1 MQYRRAK
8 IAGASYFF
16 TVVTHERQPIFRNPD
31 AVALFQAGVDH
42 IRLRHPFQ
50 IDAFV
55 ILPDHIHTVW
65 TLPDGDADFSKRWR
79 LIKEAFT
86 KPFARSPQ
94 HSAPSASRRS
104 KGEQAVWQRRFW
116 EHVIRNDDD
125 YAAHIDYI
133 HYNPVRHGF
142 VAAARDWAYSSFL
155 EWVERG
161 VYEPYWGSD
170 EKPPLPEWAVRGE

>member
-1 MQYRRAK
+1 MRYRRAK

-16 TVVTHERQPIFRNPD
+16 TVVTHERRPIFRNAG
-31 AVALFQAGVDH
+31 AVALFQSGVDR
-42 IRLRHPFQ
+42 IRDRHPFD

-65 TLPDGDADFSKRWR
+65 TLPDGDAEFSKRWR

-86 KPFARSPQ
+86 KPFVRQTQPSEL
-94 HSAPSASRRS
+94 SASRRA
-104 KGEQAVWQRRFW
+104 KGEQAIWQRRFW
-116 EHVIRNDDD
+116 EHLIRNEDD

-133 HYNPVRHGF
+133 HYNPVRHGLT
-142 VAAARDWAYSSFL
+142 AAARDWPHSSFS

-170 EKPPLPEWAVRGE
+170 EMPPLPKWAVRGE